1 MENMS
6 KYSYKN
12 IAKGENMQDIVVRK
26 AMVLKA
32 VSQPTRMQILELLR
46 QGERC
51 VCEIIPVLKE
61 EQSNLSKHL
70 AFLRHAGI
78 VDLRKEGA
86 SNYYSVRH
94 PEVFQILDL
103 AQEIVKNE
111 ITTSARMLKRLKVK
125 S

>member
-1 MENMS
+1 
-6 KYSYKN
+6 
-12 IAKGENMQDIVVRK
+12 MQELLVRK
-26 AMVLKA
+26 SMILKA
-32 VSQPTRMQILELLR
+32 ISQPTRMQILELLR

-51 VCEIIPVLKE
+51 VCEIIPVLEE

-78 VDLRKEGA
+78 VNLRKEGA
-86 SNYYSVRH
+86 NNYYSVRH
-94 PEVFQILDL
+94 PQVFQILDL

-111 ITTSARMLKRLKVK
+111 ITQSAHMLKRLKVK